1 MNIILYPVR
10 HFFENKKLENIRR
23 KRGGRKSYIVAV
35 TRLKTPS
42 IDRLKKYVLSFS
54 NTYGRRRKR
63 EEKIYQ
69 AWFQDFLTPFSHS
82 ALVCCRLIL
91 RKIRERR
98 RRWRG
103 WNGKKERG
111 GYHRHSILLS
121 SGPTACVSICISL
134 CIKKKDRKQM
144 CLFGKKKTTTT
155 V

>member
-1 MNIILYPVR
+1 LYAVR
-10 HFFENKKLENIRR
+10 HFFENKILENIRR

-82 ALVCCRLIL
+82 ALVWLSPHL
-91 RKIRERR
+91 KENKRKAETMTRMEREKGT
-98 RRWRG
+98 RWISSTLHPLVFRT
-103 WNGKKERG
+103 
-111 GYHRHSILLS
+111 HRFLS
-121 SGPTACVSICISL
+121 QYALACV
-134 CIKKKDRKQM
+134 
-144 CLFGKKKTTTT
+144 
-155 V
+155 